1 MLKAVASFIL
11 AALLASAA
19 SARAA
24 DQITFAI
31 PAEIVQLLP
40 IYIAQDQGFW
50 KKADFDAKIV
60 AIPGVGGLNAV
71 IAGSVDFSFSTGS
84 AITRAVAH
92 GQKIVAIVE
101 LGNQSGQI
109 LVVRKDVAD
118 AAGFDKN
125 APLAARAKILKGKT
139 IAVGGIGSIAD
150 AFLKMIAHEGGVDA
164 NQVVVAPMGA
174 SEFMPAFAQT
184 KIDGFVF
191 GPPFPQQVVVDGT
204 GVIVADNSK
213 PLIADLSPSA
223 AGMLAT
229 RAGYCSDHR
238 SICERMAHSMVEAV
252 NFLVTHPQESIA
264 SLHKRFSTVSDAV
277 LAASYEAVKAMTPQP
292 PVSSARDL
300 ANSELINVR
309 AGFLKPDEQLKSY
322 DALFTNE
329 FVK

>member
-19 SARAA
+19 PARAA

-31 PAEIVQLLP
+31 PAEIVQFLP

-118 AAGFDKN
+118 ATGFDKN

-174 SEFMPAFAQT
+174 SEFMPAF
-184 KIDGFVF
+184 
-191 GPPFPQQVVVDGT
+191 P
-204 GVIVADNSK
+204 
-213 PLIADLSPSA
+213 SPW
-223 AGMLAT
+223 T
-229 RAGYCSDHR
+229 R
-238 SICERMAHSMVEAV
+238 
-252 NFLVTHPQESIA
+252 
-264 SLHKRFSTVSDAV
+264 
-277 LAASYEAVKAMTPQP
+277 KA
-292 PVSSARDL
+292 
-300 ANSELINVR
+300 
-309 AGFLKPDEQLKSY
+309 
-322 DALFTNE
+322 
-329 FVK
+329 